1 MGRKKGSTNKAKT
14 PEVFLLD
21 EETRLKIIASLVV
34 DMVIEEMAQESEVG
48 CEE

>member
-21 EETRLKIIASLVV
+21 EETRLKIIASLIV
-34 DMVIEEMAQESEVG
+34 DIVSEEIAQEG
-48 CEE
+48 GQGNDG